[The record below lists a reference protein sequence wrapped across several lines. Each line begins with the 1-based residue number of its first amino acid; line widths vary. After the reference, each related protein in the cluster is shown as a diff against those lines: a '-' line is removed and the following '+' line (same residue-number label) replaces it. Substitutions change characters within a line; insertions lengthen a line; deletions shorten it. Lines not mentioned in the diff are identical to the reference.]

1 MFTALR
7 AVRAPEESAR
17 AFVYRILSLYIRE
30 MFLRPGEKLV
40 ETDVAQE
47 LRVSRTPVH
56 DTFSRL
62 VREKM
67 LRPAPRGA
75 IVPPLDADAILQF
88 IWMYRTTCIA
98 ILGELYNNRPA
109 SLEPLERCVAAEYEA
124 LRTGAVV
131 RMPGLQHHFF
141 VELYRLAGHLPVLAA
156 MEHTTPDLYRM
167 LRMLEDGRMWTYLV
181 DRHAALVQALALH
194 DHEAAVAALDAEFDL
209 FKPLLEECRF
219 QKPQYFE
226 QSVAALSEPRDPRDS
241 ESI

>member
-17 AFVYRILSLYIRE
+17 AFVYRILSTYIRE

-56 DTFSRL
+56 DTFARL

-75 IVPPLDADAILQF
+75 VVPPLNADAIGQY

-98 ILGELYNNRPA
+98 VLGELYNNRPA
-109 SLEPLERCVAAEYEA
+109 SLGRHGTEFPRPVPPDAPAGRRAHVGLPDRLPRRHGPVPDPPRPRRC
-124 LRTGAVV
+124 RG
-131 RMPGLQHHFF
+131 RPG
-141 VELYRLAGHLPVLAA
+141 G
-156 MEHTTPDLYRM
+156 
-167 LRMLEDGRMWTYLV
+167 
-181 DRHAALVQALALH
+181 
-194 DHEAAVAALDAEFDL
+194 
-209 FKPLLEECRF
+209 
-219 QKPQYFE
+219 
-226 QSVAALSEPRDPRDS
+226 
-241 ESI
+241 